1 MAGNLVTIKVDGL
14 KAIGDGVLVSEMNF
28 GEQKTKSGLII
39 RADDGEVRGIYA
51 RWGRVICKGP
61 KNTDPYEVGQW
72 NLVDHGRW
80 TRGVN
85 ISINGEDLTVR
96 KVDNKDIL
104 GYSDKPL
111 TDYSVGQEL

>member
-51 RWGRVICKGP
+51 RWGRVISKGP

-72 NLVDHGRW
+72 ILVDHGRW

-96 KVDNKDIL
+96 KVNFPKSQI
-104 GYSDKPL
+104 
-111 TDYSVGQEL
+111 QI